1 MITKVKETMLK
12 KSIILVLLTFIL
24 SGCVE
29 RGQNVTPQYTRQS
42 LKSIESNTTAV
53 QPIYVLKCNAK
64 DKPIDT
70 TQNTIAGSFLLAIG
84 IIILL

>member
-1 MITKVKETMLK
+1 MLK

-29 RGQNVTPQYTRQS
+29 RGQNITPLYNSQNI
-42 LKSIESNTTAV
+42 KSIESNSTVV

-70 TQNTIAGSFLLAIG
+70 TQNTIAGTFLLAIG

>member
-1 MITKVKETMLK
+1 MLK

-29 RGQNVTPQYTRQS
+29 RGQSVTPLYNTQS
-42 LKSIESNTTAV
+42 VKSIENNTTIV

-64 DKPIDT
+64 DKPIDA
-70 TQNTIAGSFLLAIG
+70 TQNTIAGSFLLIIG
-84 IIILL
+84 MIILL

>member
-1 MITKVKETMLK
+1 MLK

-29 RGQNVTPQYTRQS
+29 RGQNVIPLYNAQS
-42 LKSIESNTTAV
+42 VKSIEGNTTIV

-64 DKPIDT
+64 DKPIDAI
-70 TQNTIAGSFLLAIG
+70 QNSIAGTFLLAIG